1 MVELDNLLSA
11 EELQALSA
19 GFAKSNVRTVT
30 VSIFD
35 KEYQVSCKTDEVA
48 ALRQSAQYVDKK
60 MREIKSSSTIL
71 GLDRIA
77 VMTAL
82 NIANEFLSASQKTEN
97 VITSQAA
104 EITHLTDKLDQ
115 ALNRLK
121 SINR

>member
-19 GFAKSNVRTVT
+19 GFAKSNVQTVT

-71 GLDRIA
+71 GLDRVA